1 MRRRFT
7 IRKSSFVI
15 RNSRRIELARYREAK
30 CRLCRRE
37 GTKLFLKGDRCFRDT
52 CAVEK
57 RNYPPGQHG
66 RDHRPKT
73 VGYGIQLREKQ
84 KVKRIYRV
92 LENQFANY
100 FEKADKKKGITGETL
115 LLLLECRLDNVVC
128 RLGFAPSRDQARQL
142 VTHGHVLV
150 NGKKVNIA
158 SAQVKAG
165 DVVTLRE
172 RTRKNQQV
180 LDSVATIGGRG
191 GVPAW
196 LALDADELKG
206 TVQALPKR
214 EDIQMPIDEQ
224 LIVELYSK

>member
-1 MRRRFT
+1 
-7 IRKSSFVI
+7 
-15 RNSRRIELARYREAK
+15 LARYREAK

-37 GTKLFLKGDRCFRDT
+37 GMKLFLKGDRCFRDS
-52 CAVEK
+52 CSIEK
-57 RNYPPGQHG
+57 RNFPPGQHG

-92 LENQFANY
+92 LEKQFANY
-100 FEKADKKKGITGETL
+100 FGKAEKKKGITGETL
-115 LLLLECRLDNVVC
+115 LLNLEIRLDNVVC

-142 VTHGHVLV
+142 VTHGHVTV
-150 NGKKVNIA
+150 NGKKLNIP
-158 SAQVKAG
+158 SAQVKVG
-165 DVVTLRE
+165 NVISLRE
-172 RTRKNQQV
+172 NTKKNQQV
-180 LDSVATIGGRG
+180 LDSIGTVGGRG

-196 LALDADELKG
+196 LELDADGLKG
-206 TVQALPKR
+206 TVLAMPKR

>member
-1 MRRRFT
+1 M
-7 IRKSSFVI
+7 
-15 RNSRRIELARYREAK
+15 ARYREAK

-37 GTKLFLKGDRCFRDT
+37 GIKLFLKGDRCFRDT

-57 RNYPPGQHG
+57 RNFPPGQHG

-100 FEKADKKKGITGETL
+100 FKKAEKKKGITGEIL
-115 LLLLECRLDNVVC
+115 LLSLERRLDNVAC

-142 VTHGHVLV
+142 VTHGHILV
-150 NGKKVNIA
+150 NGKKVNIP

-165 DVVTLRE
+165 DIIALRE
-172 RTRKNQQV
+172 KSRKNQQV
-180 LDSVATIGGRG
+180 LDSVGSVGGRG
-191 GVPAW
+191 GIPAW
-196 LALDADELKG
+196 LTLDAEGLKG
-206 TVQALPKR
+206 TVVALPKR
-214 EDIQMPIDEQ
+214 DDIQMPIDEQ

>member
-1 MRRRFT
+1 M
-7 IRKSSFVI
+7 
-15 RNSRRIELARYREAK
+15 ARYREAK

-37 GTKLFLKGDRCFRDT
+37 GTKLFLKGDRCFRET

-57 RNYPPGQHG
+57 RSFPPGQHG
-66 RDHRPKT
+66 RNHRPKT

-100 FEKADKKKGITGETL
+100 FEKAEKKKGITGETL
-115 LLLLECRLDNVVC
+115 LLSLERRLDNVTC

-142 VTHGHVLV
+142 VTHGHILI
-150 NGKKVNIA
+150 NGKKVNIP
-158 SAQVKAG
+158 SAEVKAG
-165 DVVTLRE
+165 DVISLRE
-172 RTRKNQQV
+172 KTKKNQQV
-180 LDSVATIGGRG
+180 LDSVGSISGRG
-191 GVPAW
+191 GIPAW
-196 LALDADELKG
+196 LSLDADGLKG
-206 TVQALPKR
+206 TVVALPKR

>member
-1 MRRRFT
+1 
-7 IRKSSFVI
+7 
-15 RNSRRIELARYREAK
+15 LARYREAK

-52 CAVEK
+52 CAIEK
-57 RNYPPGQHG
+57 RNFPPGQHG

-73 VGYGIQLREKQ
+73 AGYGIQLREKQ

-100 FEKADKKKGITGETL
+100 FGKAEKKKGITGEIL
-115 LLLLECRLDNVVC
+115 LMFLESRLDNVVC

-142 VTHGHVLV
+142 VTHGHILV
-150 NGKKVNIA
+150 NGKKLDIT

-165 DVVTLRE
+165 DVITIRE
-172 RTRKNQQV
+172 QTRKNQQI
-180 LDSVATIGGRG
+180 LDSIGTIGGRG

-196 LALDADELKG
+196 LELDAEGLKG
-206 TVQALPKR
+206 TVLALPKR
-214 EDIQMPIDEQ
+214 EDIQMPI
-224 LIVELYSK
+224 ELYSK